1 MDGIVRRLFGGLEP
15 RFGYA
20 LRLMPWLIFSAGVAG
35 AQVAADVAQSPVNQ
49 VFQFMQT
56 GTATGWADGAKTTAT
71 AYLWV
76 PEHTKHLRGLLVMGS
91 NVPENMLVGNPEVR
105 AVAAANDL
113 GIVWST
119 PTFWYSKAKNEDTKV
134 VAFLQQLL
142 DGLAQTSGYEEV
154 ATVPWIPMGE
164 SGHLLMV
171 DALVE
176 AAPERCIAGI
186 WMKNPHLPPHNR
198 TVPAL
203 VIFGTAQEWGQDKAD
218 YTTRWNDTSFY
229 KTVLA
234 ERQQNPAWP
243 LTFVMDG
250 TSGHFDVSERL
261 VHYIAQYIDA
271 AVKARLSAEATAPLR
286 KIDLSHG
293 YLADLPLPG
302 QEKSAP
308 VAYGEAAPEKRA
320 LPWFFTR
327 AGAAEAQAI
336 ADINWQAK
344 SQLVGFADSEGNV
357 APFDFNG
364 ISNITPKMDADG
376 ITFHLHAVPLDALP
390 SNFINAGAPLAKG
403 PTPPVLQWMSGAV
416 APVGGDAL
424 QVALDRT
431 WRQQAIYY
439 VGRAAGSADVR
450 AAVQPV
456 GIKLKKNDQGRP
468 QKITFAP
475 IQNVKAGTKSV
486 SLSANS
492 DAGLPVRFFVVAGPA
507 TVEGNH
513 LIFTSLP
520 PGAKFPV
527 TVTVAAWQWGRDS
540 APQVKTAEIVRQ
552 QFLIEK

>member
-1 MDGIVRRLFGGLEP
+1 M
-15 RFGYA
+15 RFGVCLSSVGLVLA
-20 LRLMPWLIFSAGVAG
+20 LGLGFNALSAQ
-35 AQVAADVAQSPVNQ
+35 QVTAAAHSPVNQ

-56 GTATGWADGAKTTAT
+56 DTETGWADGAQTTAT

-76 PEHTKHLRGLLVMGS
+76 PEKAKRLRGLLVMGS
-91 NVPENMLVGNPEVR
+91 NVPENMLVAHPEIR
-105 AVAAANDL
+105 AVAAKNDL

-119 PTFWYSKAKNEDTKV
+119 PTFWYSKAKGEDARV
-134 VAFLQQLL
+134 VAFLQRLL
-142 DGLAQTSGYEEV
+142 NGLAASSGYDEV

-198 TVPAL
+198 SVPAL

-229 KTVLA
+229 KNVLA
-234 ERQQNPAWP
+234 QRTQSPDWP
-243 LTFVMDG
+243 LTFAMDG
-250 TSGHFDVSERL
+250 TSGHFDVSDRL
-261 VHYIAQYIDA
+261 VHYIVQYIDA
-271 AVKARLSAEATAPLR
+271 VVKARLPEDAAMPLR
-286 KIDLSHG
+286 KIDLGRG

-302 QEKSAP
+302 RDSNSP
-308 VAYGEAAPEKRA
+308 VAYGDVAAEKRG

-327 AGAAEAQAI
+327 EEAAEAQAI
-336 ADINWQAK
+336 GAIHWQAK
-344 SQLVGFADSEGNV
+344 SQLVGFVDGEGHI

-364 ISNITPKMDADG
+364 ISSITPKMDADG
-376 ITFHLHAVPLDALP
+376 ITFHLHAVQLDALP
-390 SNFINAGAPLAKG
+390 ANFVNAGAPLAKG
-403 PTPPVLQWMSGAV
+403 PKPPVLEWESGAV
-416 APVGGDAL
+416 APLGGDAL

-439 VGRAAGSADVR
+439 VGRSAGSADVR

-456 GIKLKKNDQGRP
+456 AIKLKANDQGAAQR
-468 QKITFAP
+468 ITFAP
-475 IQNVKAGTKSV
+475 IHDVKLGTKSL

-507 TVEGNH
+507 TVEGNR
-513 LIFTSLP
+513 LVFTPLP
-520 PGAKFPV
+520 PRTKFPV
-527 TVTVAAWQWGRDS
+527 KVTVAAWQWGRDS
-540 APQVKTAEIVRQ
+540 APQVKTATTVRQ
-552 QFLIEK
+552 EFLIQK